1 MKILKIFILTL
12 LSINLFASSA
22 PAQTKSKK
30 VTKKPKAATKK
41 NTTKPAPAK
50 QPAADEARR
59 EDYKI
64 IIQGDQSRIDE
75 PFLFVARD
83 AKTYAHLQTL
93 VENLP
98 DSSTVD
104 FTKEAVVAA
113 FAGTKPTPGW
123 EVLIRKLSDRI
134 LIDLSAPR
142 KDRMYAQVLTTPFKV
157 AVVPVEAEMPLAP
170 LEATP
175 TWTNKMAAYR
185 VQKGTF
191 TYSGGFA
198 PRQRLFNVE
207 GTIGVFTYGDAAT
220 LVFDLMNKGDKTMKL
235 SEIAS
240 GTIREGKIELPRLD
254 AGTFSEGPKPPVN
267 VYGTLDADGGKL
279 ALRFEPNPTNVA
291 DGFQARGTIEAS
303 KIK

>member
-1 MKILKIFILTL
+1 
-12 LSINLFASSA
+12 
-22 PAQTKSKK
+22 
-30 VTKKPKAATKK
+30 
-41 NTTKPAPAK
+41 
-50 QPAADEARR
+50 
-59 EDYKI
+59 
-64 IIQGDQSRIDE
+64 
-75 PFLFVARD
+75 
-83 AKTYAHLQTL
+83 
-93 VENLP
+93 
-98 DSSTVD
+98 
-104 FTKEAVVAA
+104 
-113 FAGTKPTPGW
+113 
-123 EVLIRKLSDRI
+123 
-134 LIDLSAPR
+134 
-142 KDRMYAQVLTTPFKV
+142 
-157 AVVPVEAEMPLAP
+157 MPLAP

-254 AGTFSEGPKPPVN
+254 AGTFSEGPKPP
-267 VYGTLDADGGKL
+267 
-279 ALRFEPNPTNVA
+279 
-291 DGFQARGTIEAS
+291 IEAS